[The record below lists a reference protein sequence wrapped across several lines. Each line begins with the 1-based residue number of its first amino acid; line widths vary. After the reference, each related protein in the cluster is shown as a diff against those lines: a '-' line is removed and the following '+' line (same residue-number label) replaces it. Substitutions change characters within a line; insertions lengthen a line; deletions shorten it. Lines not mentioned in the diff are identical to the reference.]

1 MIQPCRRAIN
11 KEFNKR
17 RFKALCTAWALD
29 QTRDQANGKMSS
41 PSRGQAATWG
51 VLSPEVI
58 RQCFKVCGLTL
69 NLDGSE
75 DHAWCL
81 HTLGRN

>member
-1 MIQPCRRAIN
+1 MESGAERQ
-11 KEFNKR
+11 R
-17 RFKALCTAWALD
+17 RFM
-29 QTRDQANGKMSS
+29 QR
-41 PSRGQAATWG
+41 RGQRQNVVIEQGAG
-51 VLSPEVI
+51 VDVGQGQGSVGGLSPEVI